1 MNDLLGLLRPYLK
14 YVRDEDTVT
23 EDDDLVSLGL
33 DSMGA
38 IDLLLE
44 IEDHFNVMIPDE
56 RLVEETFATPRA
68 LWDVISELRDE

>member
-1 MNDLLGLLRPYLK
+1 MNDLLALLRPYLK
-14 YVRDEDTVT
+14 YVHNVDALKM
-23 EDDDLVSLGL
+23 DDDLGSSGL

-56 RLVEETFATPRA
+56 KLVEETFATPRA
-68 LWDVISELRDE
+68 LWDVISELKD